1 MINRIFTLFKI
12 ARKLAKSDAL
22 KILSKHYDIPFII
35 KFLSGIL
42 SISFSKEDDVN
53 KSLNDKQQLCKS
65 IESMGPT
72 FIKLGQFLAT
82 RPDII
87 GEELSVQLE
96 KLQDKL
102 PAFENS
108 IAKKIIEKSLGE
120 TTNRSI
126 TNLSEPIAAA
136 SIAQVHKAQIDD
148 SGVIKD
154 VAIKILRPNIKKT
167 FNDEIDALMLLAY
180 FIENTLKKTKRL
192 RLVEVVYLLKEIT
205 NHEMDLRFE
214 AAAANEYAENTKNDL
229 GFNVPKIYW
238 SFTSDEVLTLDWI
251 DGISIREKNLME
263 KKNIQVNEIA
273 SNIIQHFLR
282 QAVRDGFF
290 LFVLFGALLETAG
303 GGQYFLDLAFAMVG
317 KMRGGP
323 AKAAILGSG
332 MTGMISGS
340 SVANTVTT
348 GTFTIP
354 IMKKTGFSKEKAGAI
369 EVSSSVNGQIMP
381 PVMGAAAFVMA
392 SFIGVTYFEVVKHA
406 FLPAVIS
413 YIALFYISHL
423 EALKLNLKGMTE
435 EDVPNLRKT
444 FLSGLHFLIP
454 IFVLIYLLTYLRL
467 TASYSIFYA
476 TIALIS
482 VNFLNKIYRSNEN
495 GGLTSSLKLW
505 FNQTVVG
512 FQKGAINMVAVGIAI
527 ATAGVIVGSVAS
539 TGLSTN
545 LIIVIESIAKDN
557 VIILILLTI
566 LLCLLLGMGL
576 PTTANYVVV
585 ASLMSMVLVDV
596 GNASGYIFPLIAV
609 HLFVFYFG
617 LMADVTPPVGLASY
631 AAAGISG
638 GDPLKTGIQAFWY
651 SLRTGILPIVFLFN
665 HELLLMGIENL
676 FHAIVVILTSLTGI
690 LVFTS
695 ATQGW
700 FFNKLRWYEI
710 IVFLL
715 VSLSLLSPGFVL
727 NKFYPK
733 YDFQDLRN
741 SNKLLF
747 EPEKEIHIKVTR
759 YSEYGE
765 RYKLF
770 VIEKNI
776 FDKKFNLKDYGIDIV
791 EKNNQIMVDNLK
803 WNGAAKKAGF
813 EMDDVLNELKVEN
826 LDRPNKSLV
835 YPFAFILLIVF
846 GYLNYKR
853 K

>member
-1 MINRIFTLFKI
+1 MNKNFDTPVKDKI
-12 ARKLAKSDAL
+12 QEDLSPTKKLSGLHL
-22 KILSKHYDIPFII
+22 KIVLAIAIAWSLFQLWYASPFPFWFNFGMFKGLPARAIHLGFALLLAFLIFPISRSKKISFFDTLIAIIGAFCCLYIYLYYDQ
-35 KFLSGIL
+35 LVDRGGIL
-42 SISFSKEDDVN
+42 LKIDLIGFKFPLELIIGIVGI
-53 KSLNDKQQLCKS
+53 LILL
-65 IESMGPT
+65 E
-72 FIKLGQFLAT
+72 AT
-82 RPDII
+82 RRVIGIPLVII
-87 GEELSVQLE
+87 AVLFLLFSYFGKYAPEIISHGGLSL
-96 KLQDKL
+96 
-102 PAFENS
+102 
-108 IAKKIIEKSLGE
+108 
-120 TTNRSI
+120 
-126 TNLSEPIAAA
+126 
-136 SIAQVHKAQIDD
+136 
-148 SGVIKD
+148 
-154 VAIKILRPNIKKT
+154 
-167 FNDEIDALMLLAY
+167 
-180 FIENTLKKTKRL
+180 KRL
-192 RLVEVVYLLKEIT
+192 IGF
-205 NHEMDLRFE
+205 HWFDQE
-214 AAAANEYAENTKNDL
+214 AI
-229 GFNVPKIYW
+229 F
-238 SFTSDEVLTLDWI
+238 
-251 DGISIREKNLME
+251 GIPIGVSVDFI
-263 KKNIQVNEIA
+263 
-273 SNIIQHFLR
+273 
-282 QAVRDGFF
+282 F

-317 KMRGGP
+317 KTRGGP

-354 IMKKTGFSKEKAGAI
+354 IMKRTGFSKEKAGAI

-406 FLPAVIS
+406 FLPAIIS

-423 EALKLNLKGMTE
+423 EALKLNLKGMNE
-435 EDVPNLRKT
+435 EDVPNLKKT

-476 TIALIS
+476 TTALII
-482 VNFLNKIYRSNEN
+482 VNFLNKIF
-495 GGLTSSLKLW
+495 TSRQNDGIINSLKLW

-545 LIIVIESIAKDN
+545 LIIVIESLAKDN

-638 GDPLKTGIQAFWY
+638 GDPLKTGVQAFWY

-665 HELLLMGIENL
+665 HELLLMGIENF
-676 FHAIVVILTSLTGI
+676 FHAIIVIITSLTGI
-690 LVFTS
+690 LIFTS

-710 IVFLL
+710 LVFLFI
-715 VSLSLLSPGFVL
+715 SLSLLSPDFVM

-733 YDFQDLRN
+733 YEFQDLKLI
-741 SNKLLF
+741 NKTFF

-770 VIEKNI
+770 VIKRNE
-776 FDKKFNLKDYGIDIV
+776 FDKKFNLEDYGINLV
-791 EKNNQIMVDNLK
+791 EKNNQIIVDNLK
-803 WNGAAKKAGF
+803 WNGFAKKNGF
-813 EMDDVLNELKVEN
+813 EIDDVLSELKIEN
-826 LDRPNKSLV
+826 LNRPDKSLV
-835 YPFAFILLIVF
+835 YPFAFITLLLF
-846 GYLNYKR
+846 GYSNYKR